1 MRNFNNQ
8 KFNQV
13 RYCLNFR
20 DGLKIEILC
29 LLLLVSLILFEYFP
43 IKAIEQNPQYT
54 DITSLWLLIFG
65 IAILHLVILGIIV
78 SIAELESDKD
88 RPRLRRKIPQAE
100 ENLTEE
106 QKKALKDGTYEKKQS
121 T

>member
-1 MRNFNNQ
+1 M
-8 KFNQV
+8 
-13 RYCLNFR
+13 
-20 DGLKIEILC
+20 KIEILC
-29 LLLLVSLILFEYFP
+29 LLLLVSLILVEYFP

-65 IAILHLVILGIIV
+65 IAILHLVIFGIIV

-88 RPRLRRKIPQAE
+88 RPRLTRKIPQAE

-106 QKKALKDGTYEKKQS
+106 QKEALKDGTYEKKQS
-121 T
+121 AQRTN